1 MKRRFVA
8 LALTAPF
15 LLGACGTDASSSAPA
30 SVSGKTAQAAAET
43 QNVNSVAEITAGSTF
58 NDTDV
63 MFLQMLVDNQEQ
75 GLEMVGVASE
85 RAQRQEILD
94 FAKAVELTQSDELTM
109 MKNWL
114 KEWDKP
120 AELDERESLHADHGG
135 LPVTTEKEIEGLQKI
150 KKADF
155 ETAFLNLFLGHQQTA
170 VEFAALELDKG
181 ANEQARAL
189 AERVKQSRADQI
201 QQMLKLL
208 NG

>member
-1 MKRRFVA
+1 MKRRLVA

-15 LLGACGTDASSSAPA
+15 LLGACGTAVSKEPVA
-30 SVSGKTAQAAAET
+30 SGKTQSATT
-43 QNVNSVAEITAGSTF
+43 QNVKTVAEITAGSTF

-75 GLEMVGVASE
+75 GQQMVEIAID
-85 RAQRQEILD
+85 RAKRQDVID
-94 FAKAVELTQSDELTM
+94 MAKAVELTQNDELEM

-114 KEWDKP
+114 TEWDKP
-120 AELDERESLHADHGG
+120 TKLDERQSLHADHGG
-135 LPVTTEKEIEGLQKI
+135 LPSTGDEEIASLKTV

-155 ETAFLNLFLGHQQTA
+155 ETAFLNLFLAHQHNA

-181 ANEQARAL
+181 SNEQARAY
-189 AERVKQSRADQI
+189 AERVKQSRADQV

-208 NG
+208 NS

>member
-15 LLGACGTDASSSAPA
+15 LLGACGTEPSEAPVA
-30 SVSGKTAQAAAET
+30 GKTAQTQAEVET
-43 QNVNSVAEITAGSTF
+43 QNVKSVSEITAGSTF

-75 GLEMVGVASE
+75 GQEMVRIAVE
-85 RAQRQEILD
+85 RAQRQDVID
-94 FAKAVELTQSDELTM
+94 MAKAVDLTQADEITM

-114 KEWDKP
+114 TEWGKPTKLDK
-120 AELDERESLHADHGG
+120 RESLHADHGG
-135 LPVTTEKEIEGLQKI
+135 LPSTGDDEIASLKKV

-155 ETAFLNLFLGHQQTA
+155 ETAFLNLFLAHQHNA
-170 VEFAALELDKG
+170 IEFAALELDKG
-181 ANEQARAL
+181 GNEQARAY
-189 AERVKQSRADQI
+189 AERVKQSRADQV

>member
-8 LALTAPF
+8 LALAAPF
-15 LLGACGTDASSSAPA
+15 LLGACGTEATTETTTGAA
-30 SVSGKTAQAAAET
+30 KQTQAQT
-43 QNVNSVAEITAGSTF
+43 QNVKTVAEITAGSTF

-63 MFLQMLVDNQEQ
+63 MFLQMLADNHEQ
-75 GLEMVGVASE
+75 GLEMVDIAVE
-85 RAQRQEILD
+85 RAQRQDVID
-94 FAKAVELTQSDELTM
+94 MAKAVELTQADELAM

-114 KEWDKP
+114 TEWGKP
-120 AELDERESLHADHGG
+120 TTLDERESLHADHGG
-135 LPVTTEKEIEGLQKI
+135 LPSTGEQEIAALRKV

-155 ETAFLNLFLGHQQTA
+155 ETAFLNLFLAHQHNA

-181 ANEQARAL
+181 SNEQARQY
-189 AERVKQSRADQI
+189 AERVKQSRADQV